1 MELEEFLSPL
11 PSVRARDAIV
21 FGNDI
26 ISYDDLILKI
36 EEIKSNLLSRNLSG
50 TTIVFIGDYGSDAIA
65 TLVALWLCDNTVCMI
80 SKDKCDQVREISGL
94 TGAAVVIDVT
104 SDNAIVFTNIENE
117 SYEAHNSEDET
128 THAHAKFIIFSS
140 GTTGVPKGIIHR
152 VDNFTNLYRDLYL
165 SPRKILGFYFFDHM
179 GGIITVL
186 STLAS
191 GGTLV
196 IPRTRSPADVWKTI
210 HAHEV
215 EVASFSPS
223 FINLSLASG
232 IFHEASFPALK
243 EVRFG
248 TEPMNDITLT
258 GLKAALPT
266 VVISQLYGM
275 SEVGV
280 PPAYTNPSNPLELR
294 FDPRFSDTK
303 IVNGELF
310 IRTTTMADGYVG
322 KGNLPLTEGY
332 FETRDLVQEDS
343 SGFITILGRQDD
355 LINVG
360 GEKYVPSEIE
370 RVLIALPNVEDV
382 AVYAVPHVLMGNV
395 VGATFRLKEPEDLI
409 ELRRRIRW
417 AVRDILKPGQVP
429 QQIEIVEG
437 ELYTD
442 RYKKKRK
449 SLTDNGNQRI
459 EKNHV

>member
-11 PSVRARDAIV
+11 SSIRARDAIV

-36 EEIKSNLLSRNLSG
+36 EEIKSNLLNRNIFG
-50 TTIVFIGDYGSDAIA
+50 NTIVFIGDYGPSAIA
-65 TLVALWLCDNTVCMI
+65 TLIALWLCDNTVCMV
-80 SKDKCDQVREISGL
+80 SKDKCDRVPEISGL
-94 TGAAVVIDVT
+94 TGATFVVD
-104 SDNAIVFTNIENE
+104 ATNEDEISFRDTGHE
-117 SYEAHNSEDET
+117 SYEIRVSGDR
-128 THAHAKFIIFSS
+128 AKFIIFSS
-140 GTTGVPKGIIHR
+140 GTTGAPKGIIHR
-152 VDNFTNLYRDLYL
+152 VDNFIKLYRDLS
-165 SPRKILGFYFFDHM
+165 SPPRRTLGFYFFDHM
-179 GGIITVL
+179 GGIITIL
-186 STLAS
+186 STLIS
-191 GGTLV
+191 GSTLV
-196 IPRTRSPADVWKTI
+196 IPQTRSPADVWNTI

-258 GLKAALPT
+258 GLNAALPS

-332 FETRDLVQEDS
+332 FETRDLVQEDA
-343 SGFITILGRQDD
+343 SGYLAILGRQDD

-360 GEKYVPSEIE
+360 GEKYSPSEIE

-395 VGATFRLKEPEDLI
+395 VGAAFRLKEPEDLL

-417 AVRDILKPGQVP
+417 AVRDILKRSQVP
-429 QQIEIVEG
+429 QEIEIVEDD
-437 ELYTD
+437 LYTD
-442 RYKKKRK
+442 RYKKRRNF
-449 SLTDNGNQRI
+449 LIR
-459 EKNHV
+459 

>member
-1 MELEEFLSPL
+1 
-11 PSVRARDAIV
+11 
-21 FGNDI
+21 
-26 ISYDDLILKI
+26 
-36 EEIKSNLLSRNLSG
+36 
-50 TTIVFIGDYGSDAIA
+50 
-65 TLVALWLCDNTVCMI
+65 
-80 SKDKCDQVREISGL
+80 
-94 TGAAVVIDVT
+94 
-104 SDNAIVFTNIENE
+104 
-117 SYEAHNSEDET
+117 
-128 THAHAKFIIFSS
+128 
-140 GTTGVPKGIIHR
+140 
-152 VDNFTNLYRDLYL
+152 
-165 SPRKILGFYFFDHM
+165 
-179 GGIITVL
+179 
-186 STLAS
+186 
-191 GGTLV
+191 
-196 IPRTRSPADVWKTI
+196 
-210 HAHEV
+210 
-215 EVASFSPS
+215 
-223 FINLSLASG
+223 
-232 IFHEASFPALK
+232 
-243 EVRFG
+243 
-248 TEPMNDITLT
+248 MNDITLT

-370 RVLIALPNVEDV
+370 RVLISVPNVEDV

-395 VGATFRLKEPEDLI
+395 VGATFRLKEPEDPI

-417 AVRDILKPGQVP
+417 AVRDILKRGQVP
-429 QQIEIVEG
+429 QQIEIVEDQ
-437 ELYTD
+437 LYTD

-459 EKNHV
+459 QKNHV